1 MSTICLY
8 MIVKN
13 ESKTL
18 PVLLNT
24 VREIIDYYTKGLQLH
39 ILKDLQEIITIK
51 LLQEKSLPNV
61 SLHKS
66 E

>member
-1 MSTICLY
+1 
-8 MIVKN
+8 VR
-13 ESKTL
+13 E
-18 PVLLNT
+18 
-24 VREIIDYYTKGLQLH
+24 REIIDYYTKGLQLH
-39 ILKDLQEIITIK
+39 ILKDLQEIITRK

>member
-1 MSTICLY
+1 MLITGSREKIWREK
-8 MIVKN
+8 VR
-13 ESKTL
+13 E
-18 PVLLNT
+18 
-24 VREIIDYYTKGLQLH
+24 REIIDYYTKGLQLH
-39 ILKDLQEIITIK
+39 ILKDLQEIITRK